1 MTDSDAGETDDL
13 RPSKSERKRQMLA
26 LQEMGERLVSLSR
39 SDLDRIN
46 ISDERLKEAVETARG
61 ITARGGLKRQLQF
74 IGKLMRSTD
83 TAPIEAGLAML
94 DQQHAVSTA
103 NFHRI
108 EAARDRLRDEGDA
121 ALGEILAI
129 WPAAE
134 PSLLRQWV
142 RQHPK
147 EIQRGNE
154 KAHARKLFRYLS
166 ELDAAASV
174 GD

>member
-1 MTDSDAGETDDL
+1 MTGSDTGDTDDL
-13 RPSKSERKRQMLA
+13 RLSKSERKRQMLA

-46 ISDERLKEAVETARG
+46 IPDERLKEAVNIARG
-61 ITARGGLKRQLQF
+61 ITARGGLKRQLQL

-83 TAPIEAGLAML
+83 TASIEAGLAML
-94 DQQHAVSTA
+94 DQQHAVSNA
-103 NFHRI
+103 GFYRV
-108 EAARDRLRDEGDA
+108 EAFRDRLRDEGDA
-121 ALGEILAI
+121 ALGDILAI
-129 WPAAE
+129 WPDAE
-134 PSLLRQWV
+134 ASLLRQWI

-147 EIQRGNE
+147 EIKRGNE

-166 ELDAAASV
+166 KLDAAASV

>member
-1 MTDSDAGETDDL
+1 MTNSDTRETDDL
-13 RPSKSERKRQMLA
+13 RPSKSERKRQMRA
-26 LQEMGERLVSLSR
+26 LQEMGERLVALSR

-46 ISDERLKEAVETARG
+46 IPDERLKEAVETARG

-83 TAPIEAGLAML
+83 TTPIETGLAML

-103 NFHRI
+103 SFHRV

-121 ALGEILAI
+121 ALGDILAI

-134 PSLLRQWV
+134 ASLLRQWI

-147 EIQRGNE
+147 EMQRGNE
-154 KAHARKLFRYLS
+154 KVHARKLFRYLS

>member
-1 MTDSDAGETDDL
+1 MTDSDTFETDDL

-26 LQEMGERLVSLSR
+26 QQEMGERLVSLSR
-39 SDLDRIN
+39 SELDRID
-46 ISDERLKEAVETARG
+46 IPDERLKEAVKTARG
-61 ITARGGLKRQLQF
+61 ITAHGGLKRQLQF

-103 NFHRI
+103 NFHRV

-121 ALGEILAI
+121 ALGAIFAI
-129 WPAAE
+129 WPGAE
-134 PSLLRQWV
+134 ASLLRQWI

-147 EIQRGNE
+147 EIQRGKE
-154 KAHARKLFRYLS
+154 KAHARKLLRYLS

-174 GD
+174 DD

>member
-1 MTDSDAGETDDL
+1 MTDSDTGERDDL

-26 LQEMGERLVSLSR
+26 LQEIGERLVSLSR
-39 SDLDRIN
+39 SDLDSIN
-46 ISDERLKEAVETARG
+46 IPDERLKEAVETARG

-74 IGKLMRSTD
+74 IGKLIRSTD
-83 TAPIEAGLAML
+83 TAPIEKGMAML
-94 DQQHAVSTA
+94 DQQHATSPA
-103 NFHRI
+103 GFHRV
-108 EAARDRLRDEGDA
+108 EAARDRLRNEGDA
-121 ALGEILAI
+121 ALGDILAI

-134 PSLLRQWV
+134 ASLLRQWI

-147 EIQRGNE
+147 EIQHGKE

-166 ELDAAASV
+166 DLDAAASV

>member
-1 MTDSDAGETDDL
+1 MTDSDTGETDDL

-39 SDLDRIN
+39 SDLDSIK
-46 ISDERLKEAVETARG
+46 IPDERLREAVETARG

-83 TAPIEAGLAML
+83 TAPIIKGLAML
-94 DQQHAVSTA
+94 DQQRATTA
-103 NFHRI
+103 GFHRV
-108 EAARDRLRDEGDA
+108 EAARDRLRNEGDA
-121 ALGEILAI
+121 ALGDILAI

-134 PSLLRQWV
+134 ASLLRQWI

>member
-1 MTDSDAGETDDL
+1 
-13 RPSKSERKRQMLA
+13 
-26 LQEMGERLVSLSR
+26 
-39 SDLDRIN
+39 
-46 ISDERLKEAVETARG
+46 
-61 ITARGGLKRQLQF
+61 
-74 IGKLMRSTD
+74 MRSTD
-83 TAPIEAGLAML
+83 TTPIKKGLAML
-94 DQQHAVSTA
+94 DQQHATSTA
-103 NFHRI
+103 DFRRV
-108 EAARDRLRDEGDA
+108 EAARDRLRNEGDA
-121 ALGEILAI
+121 ALGDILAI

-134 PSLLRQWV
+134 ASLLRQWI

>member
-1 MTDSDAGETDDL
+1 MTDSDTGATDNL
-13 RPSKSERKRQMLA
+13 RPSKSKRKRQMLA
-26 LQEMGERLVSLSR
+26 LQAMGERLVSLSR

-46 ISDERLKEAVETARG
+46 IPDERLREAVETARG
-61 ITARGGLKRQLQF
+61 ITAHGGLKRQLQF

-83 TAPIEAGLAML
+83 TAPIEAALTML
-94 DQQHAVSTA
+94 DQQHAVSIA

-121 ALGEILAI
+121 ALGEILTI

-134 PSLLRQWV
+134 ASLIRQWI

-154 KAHARKLFRYLS
+154 KAHSRKLFSYLS
-166 ELDAAASV
+166 ELDAAVSV

>member
-1 MTDSDAGETDDL
+1 MTDSDIGETDDL

-26 LQEMGERLVSLSR
+26 LQKMGERLVSLSR

-46 ISDERLKEAVETARG
+46 IPDERLRVAVETARG

-83 TAPIEAGLAML
+83 IAPIETGLAML
-94 DQQHAVSTA
+94 DQQNVVTTA
-103 NFHRI
+103 GFHRV
-108 EAARDRLRDEGDA
+108 EAARYRLQNEGDS
-121 ALGEILAI
+121 ALGDILAI

-134 PSLLRQWV
+134 PSLLRQWI
-142 RQHPK
+142 RQHPR
-147 EIQRGNE
+147 EIQRCIE

-166 ELDAAASV
+166 GLDAAALV

>member
-46 ISDERLKEAVETARG
+46 IQDERLKDAVESARG
-61 ITARGGLKRQLQF
+61 ITARSGLKRQLQF

-83 TAPIEAGLAML
+83 TAPIETGLAML
-94 DQQHAVSTA
+94 DQQHAASTA
-103 NFHRI
+103 GFHRV

-134 PSLLRQWV
+134 ASLLRQWI

>member
-1 MTDSDAGETDDL
+1 MTDSATSETDDL
-13 RPSKSERKRQMLA
+13 QPSKSERKRQMLA

-39 SDLDRIN
+39 SDLDRIE
-46 ISDERLKEAVETARG
+46 IPDERLKEAVETARG
-61 ITARGGLKRQLQF
+61 ITAHGGLKRQLQF

-94 DQQHAVSTA
+94 DQQHAVSNE
-103 NFHRI
+103 NFHRV

-134 PSLLRQWV
+134 ASLLRQWI
-142 RQHPK
+142 RKHPK
-147 EIQRGNE
+147 EIQRGKE

-174 GD
+174 DD